1 MHCCY
6 SVFSTKW
13 FSFHSLLFQRKGD
26 MSYDDG
32 PRMFQDQLAEKVR
45 PFIDLID
52 DMRSI
57 GIDKELP
64 LPTIAVVGD
73 QSSGKS
79 SVLETLS
86 GVALPRGT
94 GIVTRCPL
102 LLQLCNDR
110 TVKWEAVISYGG
122 KDIPFDEPSE
132 VVRYVEQAQN
142 VLAGKGVGICE
153 DLITLKIT
161 SSTVCDLSLIDL
173 PGITRV
179 AVKGQ
184 PDDIGVQI
192 NNLIMKFIKNKRTII
207 LVVVPCNV
215 DIATTEALK
224 MAQEMDPKGTRT
236 LAILTKPDLIDPGAE
251 KNVLEIVHNRVIFL
265 NMGYVI
271 VKCRGQKQIDE
282 NMSITRAIEEEL
294 EFFRNHE
301 HFRSLLREEKAT
313 TKCLATKLSNA
324 LVNHIKKSLPQMS
337 EKIKEQ
343 LGEVKNLLSK
353 LEGGPPL
360 EPAEK
365 RKYLIQVITDF
376 NEQITQ
382 LSKGDIIIEEN
393 LFVLMRK
400 EFTEWMKCLENDKS
414 NYHKVVQQVVDEY
427 DEKHRGSELPGFSN
441 YRVFQH
447 VVQKLVAKLKIPAMT
462 TLQTIRDMVQKQ
474 FDHLSKESFKNYPYL
489 HLFSKKNIETIQEQQ
504 SNIVKERIVEQ
515 FEMEMQVYTQDDIFN
530 KVMLEGETHILE
542 EGEIAEDKEQDT
554 RSKYPGLLK
563 AYYEIVV
570 QRLADQ
576 VPMLI
581 RYFILKQSAKIVCSE
596 MLDLLHRDDTDN
608 ILQEDSEI
616 GQYRAKLQAQADRLI
631 LANDKISSF

>member
-1 MHCCY
+1 MTQQATCLPE
-6 SVFSTKW
+6 SI
-13 FSFHSLLFQRKGD
+13 HSLKVILHRKRD
-26 MSYDDG
+26 LSYDDG

-86 GVALPRGT
+86 GVSLPRGT

-110 TVKWEAVISYGG
+110 TVKWEAVISYRD
-122 KDIPFDEPSE
+122 KVNEFDEPSE
-132 VVRYVEQAQN
+132 VVRHVEQAQN
-142 VLAGKGVGICE
+142 ALAGKGVGICE

-184 PDDIGVQI
+184 PDDIGAQI
-192 NNLIMKFIKNKRTII
+192 KNLISKFIKNKRTII

-215 DIATTEALK
+215 DIATTEVLK
-224 MAQEMDPKGTRT
+224 MAQEVDPEGTRT

-251 KNVLEIVHNRVIFL
+251 KNVLEIVHNKVVFL

-282 NMSITRAIEEEL
+282 NMSITGAIEEEL

-324 LVNHIKKSLPQMS
+324 LVNQIKKYLPKIS
-337 EKIKEQ
+337 EKIKEK
-343 LGEVKNLLSK
+343 LGHVKHSLSQI
-353 LEGGPPL
+353 ESGPPL

-365 RKYLIQVITDF
+365 RKYLIQVITEF

-382 LSKGDIIIEEN
+382 LSKGDIIVEEN
-393 LFVLMRK
+393 LFELMGK
-400 EFTEWMKCLENDKS
+400 EFAEWMKCLENAKS
-414 NYHKVVQQVVDEY
+414 NYHEVVQQVVDEY
-427 DEKHRGSELPGFSN
+427 DQKHRGSELPGFSN
-441 YRVFQH
+441 YRVFQR
-447 VVQKLVAKLKIPAMT
+447 VVQKLVAELKRPAMM
-462 TLQTIRDMVQKQ
+462 TLQKIKDMVQKQ
-474 FDHLSKESFKNYPYL
+474 FYILSRERFKNHPFL
-489 HLFSKKNIETIQEQQ
+489 HQVSKKNIETIQEKQ
-504 SNIVKERIVEQ
+504 SIIVKERIVEQ
-515 FEMEMQVYTQDDIFN
+515 FQMEMQVYTQDEIFN
-530 KVMLEGETHILE
+530 KHILE
-542 EGEIAEDKEQDT
+542 EGETADCSDEDT

-596 MLDLLHRDDTDN
+596 MLDLLHRDDTDD

-616 GQYRAKLQAQADRLI
+616 EQYRAKLQAQADRLI
-631 LANDKISSF
+631 LANDKISSL

>member
-1 MHCCY
+1 MM
-6 SVFSTKW
+6 T
-13 FSFHSLLFQRKGD
+13 
-26 MSYDDG
+26 
-32 PRMFQDQLAEKVR
+32 
-45 PFIDLID
+45 
-52 DMRSI
+52 
-57 GIDKELP
+57 
-64 LPTIAVVGD
+64 
-73 QSSGKS
+73 
-79 SVLETLS
+79 
-86 GVALPRGT
+86 
-94 GIVTRCPL
+94 
-102 LLQLCNDR
+102 
-110 TVKWEAVISYGG
+110 
-122 KDIPFDEPSE
+122 
-132 VVRYVEQAQN
+132 QN

-184 PDDIGVQI
+184 PEDIGAQI
-192 NNLIMKFIKNKRTII
+192 KNLITKFIKKKTTII

-224 MAQEMDPKGTRT
+224 MAQEMDPEGTRT
-236 LAILTKPDLIDPGAE
+236 LAILTKPDLIDQGAE

-282 NMSITRAIEEEL
+282 NMSITRAIDEEL
-294 EFFRNHE
+294 EFFRNHQ

-324 LVNHIKKSLPQMS
+324 LVKQIKKYLPQMS
-337 EKIKEQ
+337 EKIKER
-343 LGEVKNLLSK
+343 LGEVKHLLSK

-382 LSKGDIIIEEN
+382 LSKGDIIVVEN

-400 EFTEWMKCLENDKS
+400 EFSVWMICLENAKS
-414 NYHKVVQQVVDEY
+414 NLHQVVDEY
-427 DEKHRGSELPGFSN
+427 DQEHRGSELAGFSN

-447 VVQKLVAKLKIPAMT
+447 VVQKLVAELKRPAMM
-462 TLQTIRDMVQKQ
+462 TLQTIRVTQAIECSLCFCMANGLICGILNFGCLVAISSLRALTLPPTSP
-474 FDHLSKESFKNYPYL
+474 LS
-489 HLFSKKNIETIQEQQ
+489 Q
-504 SNIVKERIVEQ
+504 
-515 FEMEMQVYTQDDIFN
+515 
-530 KVMLEGETHILE
+530 
-542 EGEIAEDKEQDT
+542 
-554 RSKYPGLLK
+554 
-563 AYYEIVV
+563 IVV

-576 VPMLI
+576 VPMMI
-581 RYFILKQSAKIVCSE
+581 CYFILKESAKIVCSE
-596 MLDLLHRDDTDN
+596 MLDLLHRDDADN

-616 GQYRAKLQAQADRLI
+616 GEYRAKLQAQADRLL
-631 LANDKISSF
+631 LANDKISSL

>member
-1 MHCCY
+1 
-6 SVFSTKW
+6 
-13 FSFHSLLFQRKGD
+13 
-26 MSYDDG
+26 MSHDDG
-32 PRMFQDQLAEKVR
+32 PSMFQDLLAERVR
-45 PFIDLID
+45 PFIDLVD

-64 LPTIAVVGD
+64 LPSIAVVGD

-122 KDIPFDEPSE
+122 KDFEFDEPSE
-132 VVRYVEQAQN
+132 VVRHVEQAQN
-142 VLAGKGVGICE
+142 MLAGKGVGICE

-184 PDDIGVQI
+184 PEDIGVQI
-192 NNLIMKFIKNKRTII
+192 NNLISKFIKNKRTII

-224 MAQEMDPKGTRT
+224 MAQQVDPDGTRT

-265 NMGYVI
+265 SMGYVI

-282 NMSITRAIEEEL
+282 NMSITRAIEDEL
-294 EFFRNHE
+294 EFFQNHQL
-301 HFRSLLREEKAT
+301 FRSLVREEKAT
-313 TKCLATKLSNA
+313 IKCLANKLTNA
-324 LVNHIKKSLPQMS
+324 LVKQIKTYLPQMS

-343 LGEVKNLLSK
+343 LVEVKNLLNK
-353 LEGGPPL
+353 LEGGPPV
-360 EPAEK
+360 EPEEK

-382 LSKGDIIIEEN
+382 LSKGDIIVEEN

-400 EFTEWMKCLENDKS
+400 EFTQWIECLKNAKS
-414 NYHKVVQQVVDEY
+414 NYHEVVQQVVDEY
-427 DEKHRGSELPGFSN
+427 DQEHRGSELPGFSN

-447 VVQKLVAKLKIPAMT
+447 VVQKLVAELKRPAMT

-474 FDHLSKESFKNYPYL
+474 FDHLSRESFKNYPYL
-489 HLFSKKNIETIQEQQ
+489 HLVSKKNIETIQEKQ

-515 FEMEMQVYTQDDIFN
+515 FEMEMQVYTQDEIFN
-530 KVMLEGETHILE
+530 TQSRKEGT
-542 EGEIAEDKEQDT
+542 AEDKEQDT
-554 RSKYPGLLK
+554 RSKYPGLLR

-576 VPMLI
+576 VPMMI
-581 RYFILKQSAKIVCSE
+581 CYFILKQSAKIVCSE

-616 GQYRAKLQAQADRLI
+616 GQYRAKLQAQADRLL

>member
-1 MHCCY
+1 
-6 SVFSTKW
+6 
-13 FSFHSLLFQRKGD
+13 
-26 MSYDDG
+26 MSSDDG

-45 PFIDLID
+45 PFIDLVD

-64 LPTIAVVGD
+64 LPAIAVVGD

-79 SVLETLS
+79 SVLEFLS

-102 LLQLCNDR
+102 LLKLCNDR
-110 TVKWEAVISYGG
+110 TVKWEAVISYGE
-122 KDIPFDEPSE
+122 KYRHEFEEPSE
-132 VVRYVEQAQN
+132 VVRHVEQAQN
-142 VLAGKGVGICE
+142 SLAGKGVGICD

-173 PGITRV
+173 PGIARV

-192 NNLIMKFIKNKRTII
+192 KNLIMKFIKNKITII
-207 LVVVPCNV
+207 LAVVPCNV

-224 MAQEMDPKGTRT
+224 MAQEVDPEGTRT
-236 LAILTKPDLIDPGAE
+236 MAILTKPDLIDPGAE
-251 KNVLEIVHNRVIFL
+251 KNVLEIVHNKVIVL

-271 VKCRGQKQIDE
+271 VKCRGQKKIDE

-294 EFFRNHE
+294 EFFENHE

-324 LVNHIKKSLPQMS
+324 LVKHIKKSLPQMS
-337 EKIKEQ
+337 ETIKER
-343 LGEVKNLLSK
+343 LGEVKHLLSQI
-353 LEGGPPL
+353 EGGPPM
-360 EPAEK
+360 EPEEK

-376 NEQITQ
+376 NDQITQ
-382 LSKGDIIIEEN
+382 LSKGDIIVEEN

-400 EFTEWMKCLENDKS
+400 EFTEWMECLKNSKS
-414 NYHKVVQQVVDEY
+414 HYHEVVQQVVDEY

-441 YRVFQH
+441 YRVFQN
-447 VVQKLVAKLKIPAMT
+447 VVQKLVAELKRPAMT

-489 HLFSKKNIETIQEQQ
+489 HQVSMKRIETIQEKQ

-515 FEMEMQVYTQDDIFN
+515 FEMEMQVYTQDEIFN
-530 KVMLEGETHILE
+530 KHSRKEGT
-542 EGEIAEDKEQDT
+542 EDGSDHDT

-616 GQYRAKLQAQADRLI
+616 GEYRAKLHAQVDRLI
-631 LANDKISSF
+631 QANDKISSLRECDVLSVTKFRDVAKNRNMLI

>member
-1 MHCCY
+1 
-6 SVFSTKW
+6 
-13 FSFHSLLFQRKGD
+13 
-26 MSYDDG
+26 MSHDDG
-32 PRMFQDQLAEKVR
+32 PSMFQDQLAEKVR
-45 PFIDLID
+45 PFIDLVD
-52 DMRSI
+52 YMRSI

-102 LLQLCNDR
+102 LLKLCNDR

-122 KDIPFDEPSE
+122 KVFEFDEPSE
-132 VVRYVEQAQN
+132 VVRHVEQAQN
-142 VLAGKGVGICE
+142 ALAGKGVGICE

-184 PDDIGVQI
+184 PEDIGVQI
-192 NNLIMKFIKNKRTII
+192 NNLISKFIKNKRTII

-224 MAQEMDPKGTRT
+224 MAQQVDPEGTRT

-265 NMGYVI
+265 SMGYVI

-282 NMSITRAIEEEL
+282 NMSIVRAIEEEL

-301 HFRSLLREEKAT
+301 HFRSLVREEKAT

-324 LVNHIKKSLPQMS
+324 LVKQIKTYLPQMS

-343 LGEVKNLLSK
+343 LGEVKHSLSK

-360 EPAEK
+360 EPEEK

-382 LSKGDIIIEEN
+382 LSKGDIIVEEN
-393 LFVLMRK
+393 LF
-400 EFTEWMKCLENDKS
+400 E
-414 NYHKVVQQVVDEY
+414 
-427 DEKHRGSELPGFSN
+427 HRGSELPGFSN

-447 VVQKLVAKLKIPAMT
+447 VVQKLVAELKIPAMT
-462 TLQTIRDMVQKQ
+462 TLQKIRDMVQKQ
-474 FDHLSKESFKNYPYL
+474 FDHLSRESFKNYPYL
-489 HLFSKKNIETIQEQQ
+489 HLVSKKNIATIQEKQ
-504 SNIVKERIVEQ
+504 SNIVKERIMEQ
-515 FEMEMQVYTQDDIFN
+515 FEMEMQVYTQDEIFN
-530 KVMLEGETHILE
+530 KQSRKEGTA
-542 EGEIAEDKEQDT
+542 EGSDHDT

-576 VPMLI
+576 VPMMI
-581 RYFILKQSAKIVCSE
+581 CYFILKQSAKIVCSE

-616 GQYRAKLQAQADRLI
+616 GQYRAKLQAQADRLL
-631 LANDKISSF
+631 LANDKISSL

>member
-1 MHCCY
+1 EKEM
-6 SVFSTKW
+6 
-13 FSFHSLLFQRKGD
+13 
-26 MSYDDG
+26 
-32 PRMFQDQLAEKVR
+32 MFQDQLAEKVR

-122 KDIPFDEPSE
+122 KVVEFDEPSE
-132 VVRYVEQAQN
+132 VVRHVEHAQN

-184 PDDIGVQI
+184 PDDIGAHI
-192 NNLIMKFIKNKRTII
+192 KNLILKFIKNKRTII

-224 MAQEMDPKGTRT
+224 MAQEMDPEGTRT

-282 NMSITRAIEEEL
+282 NMSITHSNQTPNVYL
-294 EFFRNHE
+294 F
-301 HFRSLLREEKAT
+301 SLHQVHTGKHVVWYLLT
-313 TKCLATKLSNA
+313 CCLFAPGQKYLP
-324 LVNHIKKSLPQMS
+324 HIS

-343 LGEVKNLLSK
+343 LVEVKHLLSQI
-353 LEGGPPL
+353 EDGPPL

-365 RKYLIQVITDF
+365 RQYLIQVSTSF
-376 NEQITQ
+376 TFSSFSFANF
-382 LSKGDIIIEEN
+382 
-393 LFVLMRK
+393 LFL
-400 EFTEWMKCLENDKS
+400 
-414 NYHKVVQQVVDEY
+414 HQVVDEY
-427 DEKHRGSELPGFSN
+427 DQKHRGTELPGFSN

-447 VVQKLVAKLKIPAMT
+447 VVQKL
-462 TLQTIRDMVQKQ
+462 
-474 FDHLSKESFKNYPYL
+474 
-489 HLFSKKNIETIQEQQ
+489 EQQ
-504 SNIVKERIVEQ
+504 SNIVKARIGEQ
-515 FEMEMQVYTQDDIFN
+515 FEMEMLVYTQDEIFN
-530 KVMLEGETHILE
+530 KHLPKEEKAEGSDHN
-542 EGEIAEDKEQDT
+542 T

-563 AYYEIVV
+563 SYYEIVV

-581 RYFILKQSAKIVCSE
+581 HYFILKESAKIVCSE
-596 MLDLLHRDDTDN
+596 MLDLLHRDDTDI

-616 GQYRAKLQAQADRLI
+616 GQYRAKLQAQADRLLLPAII
-631 LANDKISSF
+631 LTTFDQQTEHFI

>member
-1 MHCCY
+1 
-6 SVFSTKW
+6 
-13 FSFHSLLFQRKGD
+13 
-26 MSYDDG
+26 
-32 PRMFQDQLAEKVR
+32 MFQDQLAKKVR

-57 GIDKELP
+57 GIEKELP

-79 SVLETLS
+79 SVLESLS

-102 LLQLCNDR
+102 LLKLCNDR
-110 TVKWEAVISYGG
+110 TVTWDAVITYGE
-122 KDIPFDEPSE
+122 KVILFDEPSE

-142 VLAGKGVGICE
+142 ALAGKGVGICE

-192 NNLIMKFIKNKRTII
+192 NNLIMKFIKENRTII

-224 MAQEMDPKGTRT
+224 MAQQVDPDGTRT
-236 LAILTKPDLIDPGAE
+236 LAILTKPDLIDPGEE
-251 KNVLEIVHNRVIFL
+251 KNVLEIVQNRVMDL

-271 VKCRGQKQIDE
+271 VKCRGQKKIDE
-282 NMSITRAIEEEL
+282 NMSITDAIEEEL
-294 EFFRNHE
+294 EFFKTHE
-301 HFRSLLREEKAT
+301 HFRSLLRQEKAT

-324 LVNHIKKSLPQMS
+324 LVKHIKKSLPQMS
-337 EKIKEQ
+337 ENIKEK
-343 LGEVKNLLSK
+343 LGEVKHLLSQI
-353 LEGGPPL
+353 EGGPPK

-365 RKYLIQVITDF
+365 RKFLIQVITDF

-382 LSKGDIIIEEN
+382 LSQGDIIIEKN
-393 LFVLMRK
+393 LFVLMRN
-400 EFTEWMKCLENDKS
+400 EFTAWMECLKNAKS
-414 NYHKVVQQVVDEY
+414 YYHEVVQHLVDEY
-427 DEKHRGSELPGFSN
+427 DQKHRGSELPGFSN

-447 VVQKLVAKLKIPAMT
+447 VVQKLVAELKRPAMT
-462 TLQTIRDMVQKQ
+462 TLQKIRKMVQEE
-474 FDHLSKESFKNYPYL
+474 FDHLSKEIFKNYPYL
-489 HLFSKKNIETIQEQQ
+489 QDVSKKKIETIQEQQ
-504 SNIVKERIVEQ
+504 SNIVKARIVEQ
-515 FEMEMQVYTQDDIFN
+515 FEMEMQVYTQDEIFN
-530 KVMLEGETHILE
+530 KHILE
-542 EGEIAEDKEQDT
+542 EETANCSDLSDEDISDEDETHVLEKGEKAEGSDHDT

-608 ILQEDSEI
+608 IIQEDSEI
-616 GQYRAKLQAQADRLI
+616 GQNRAKLQTQVDRLVQ
-631 LANDKISSF
+631 ANDKLSSLRG

>member
-1 MHCCY
+1 DPNVLNFM
-6 SVFSTKW
+6 
-13 FSFHSLLFQRKGD
+13 
-26 MSYDDG
+26 
-32 PRMFQDQLAEKVR
+32 LAEKVR

-122 KDIPFDEPSE
+122 KVVEFDEPSE
-132 VVRYVEQAQN
+132 VVRHVEHAQN

-184 PDDIGVQI
+184 PDDIGAHI
-192 NNLIMKFIKNKRTII
+192 KNLILKFIKNKRTII

-224 MAQEMDPKGTRT
+224 MAQEMDPEGTRT

-282 NMSITRAIEEEL
+282 NMSITHSNQTPNVYL
-294 EFFRNHE
+294 F
-301 HFRSLLREEKAT
+301 SLHQVHTGKHVVWYLLT
-313 TKCLATKLSNA
+313 CCLFAPGQKYLP
-324 LVNHIKKSLPQMS
+324 HIS

-343 LGEVKNLLSK
+343 LVEVKHLLSQI
-353 LEGGPPL
+353 EDGPPL

-365 RKYLIQVITDF
+365 RQYLIQVITDF

-382 LSKGDIIIEEN
+382 LSKGDIIVVEN
-393 LFVLMRK
+393 LFELMRR
-400 EFTEWMKCLENDKS
+400 EFAEWME
-414 NYHKVVQQVVDEY
+414 YHEVVHQVVDEY
-427 DEKHRGSELPGFSN
+427 DQKHRGTELPGFSN

-447 VVQKLVAKLKIPAMT
+447 VVQKLV
-462 TLQTIRDMVQKQ
+462 
-474 FDHLSKESFKNYPYL
+474 
-489 HLFSKKNIETIQEQQ
+489 EQQ
-504 SNIVKERIVEQ
+504 SNIVKARIGEQ
-515 FEMEMQVYTQDDIFN
+515 FEMEMLVYTQDEIFN
-530 KVMLEGETHILE
+530 KHLPKEEKAEGSDHN
-542 EGEIAEDKEQDT
+542 T

-563 AYYEIVV
+563 SYYEIVV

-581 RYFILKQSAKIVCSE
+581 HYFILKESAKIVCSE
-596 MLDLLHRDDTDN
+596 MLDLLHRDDTDI

-616 GQYRAKLQAQADRLI
+616 GQYRAKLQAQADRLL
-631 LANDKISSF
+631 LANDKISSL

>member
-1 MHCCY
+1 MAHE
-6 SVFSTKW
+6 
-13 FSFHSLLFQRKGD
+13 
-26 MSYDDG
+26 DG
-32 PRMFQDQLAEKVR
+32 SRMFQEQLAEKVR

-102 LLQLCNDR
+102 LLKLCNDR
-110 TVKWEAVISYGG
+110 TVKWEAKISYGG
-122 KDIPFDEPSE
+122 GKVIEFDEPSE
-132 VVRYVEQAQN
+132 VVRHVEQAQN
-142 VLAGKGVGICE
+142 SLAGKGVGICE

-184 PDDIGVQI
+184 PEDIGVQI
-192 NNLIMKFIKNKRTII
+192 NNLISKFIKNKRTII
-207 LVVVPCNV
+207 LAVVPCNV

-224 MAQEMDPKGTRT
+224 MAQQVDPEGTRT

-313 TKCLATKLSNA
+313 TKCLANKLSNA
-324 LVNHIKKSLPQMS
+324 LVKQIKKYLPQMS

-343 LGEVKNLLSK
+343 LGEVKHSLSQI
-353 LEGGPPL
+353 EGGPPM
-360 EPAEK
+360 EPEEK

-382 LSKGDIIIEEN
+382 LSQGDIIIEEN
-393 LFVLMRK
+393 LFELMRK
-400 EFTEWMKCLENDKS
+400 EFTEWMERLKNAKS
-414 NYHKVVQQVVDEY
+414 HYHKVVQQVVDEY
-427 DEKHRGSELPGFSN
+427 DQEHRGSELPGFSN

-447 VVQKLVAKLKIPAMT
+447 VVQKLVSELKRPAMM
-462 TLQTIRDMVQKQ
+462 TLQTIREMVQKQ

-489 HLFSKKNIETIQEQQ
+489 HQVSKKKIETIQEQQ

-515 FEMEMQVYTQDDIFN
+515 FEMEMQVYTQDEIFN
-530 KVMLEGETHILE
+530 KHSLE
-542 EGEIAEDKEQDT
+542 EGEITEVKEQDT

-616 GQYRAKLQAQADRLI
+616 GQYRAKLLAQADRLI
-631 LANDKISSF
+631 LANDKISSL

>member
-1 MHCCY
+1 M
-6 SVFSTKW
+6 
-13 FSFHSLLFQRKGD
+13 G
-26 MSYDDG
+26 
-32 PRMFQDQLAEKVR
+32 MFQDQLAEKVR

-122 KDIPFDEPSE
+122 KVVEFDEPSE
-132 VVRYVEQAQN
+132 VVRHVEH
-142 VLAGKGVGICE
+142 AGKGVGICE

-184 PDDIGVQI
+184 PDDIGAHI
-192 NNLIMKFIKNKRTII
+192 KNLILKFIKNKRTII

-224 MAQEMDPKGTRT
+224 MAQEMDPEGTRT

-282 NMSITRAIEEEL
+282 NMSITHSNQTPNVYL
-294 EFFRNHE
+294 F
-301 HFRSLLREEKAT
+301 SLHQVHTGKHVVWYLLT
-313 TKCLATKLSNA
+313 CCLFAPGQKYLP
-324 LVNHIKKSLPQMS
+324 HIS

-343 LGEVKNLLSK
+343 LVEVKHLLSQI
-353 LEGGPPL
+353 EDGPPL

-365 RKYLIQVITDF
+365 RQYLIQVSTSF
-376 NEQITQ
+376 TFSSFSFANF
-382 LSKGDIIIEEN
+382 
-393 LFVLMRK
+393 LF
-400 EFTEWMKCLENDKS
+400 
-414 NYHKVVQQVVDEY
+414 YHEVVHQVVDEY
-427 DEKHRGSELPGFSN
+427 DQKHRGTELPGFSN

-462 TLQTIRDMVQKQ
+462 TLQKIRG
-474 FDHLSKESFKNYPYL
+474 
-489 HLFSKKNIETIQEQQ
+489 NISLPPCIQD
-504 SNIVKERIVEQ
+504 SLLKARIGEQ
-515 FEMEMQVYTQDDIFN
+515 FEMEMLVYTQDEIFN
-530 KVMLEGETHILE
+530 KHLPKEEKAEGSDHN
-542 EGEIAEDKEQDT
+542 T

-563 AYYEIVV
+563 SYYEVQCNTSTVQYIVV

-581 RYFILKQSAKIVCSE
+581 HYFILKESAKIVCSE
-596 MLDLLHRDDTDN
+596 MLDLLHRDDTDI

-616 GQYRAKLQAQADRLI
+616 GQYRAKLQAQADRLL
-631 LANDKISSF
+631 LANDKISSL

>member
-1 MHCCY
+1 M
-6 SVFSTKW
+6 
-13 FSFHSLLFQRKGD
+13 
-26 MSYDDG
+26 
-32 PRMFQDQLAEKVR
+32 
-45 PFIDLID
+45 

-102 LLQLCNDR
+102 LLKLCNDR
-110 TVKWEAVISYGG
+110 SVRWKAVISYGG
-122 KDIPFDEPSE
+122 KFSSDFDDPSE
-132 VVRYVEQAQN
+132 VVRHVEQAQN
-142 VLAGKGVGICE
+142 TLAGKGVGICE
-153 DLITLKIT
+153 DLITLQIT

-184 PDDIGVQI
+184 PDDIGAQI
-192 NNLIMKFIKNKRTII
+192 NNLITKYIKNKRTII

-224 MAQEMDPKGTRT
+224 MAQEVDPEGTRT

-251 KNVLEIVHNRVIFL
+251 KNVLEIVHNRVIVL

-282 NMSITRAIEEEL
+282 NMSIARAIEDEL
-294 EFFRNHE
+294 EFFQNHE
-301 HFRSLLREEKAT
+301 HFRPLLHQEKAT
-313 TKCLATKLSNA
+313 TKCLATKLTNA
-324 LVNHIKKSLPQMS
+324 LVRQIKKYLPQMS

-343 LGEVKNLLSK
+343 LADVKIALSK
-353 LEGGPPL
+353 IECGPPL

-365 RKYLIQVITDF
+365 RKYLIQVITEF

-382 LSKGDIIIEEN
+382 LSTGDIIVGEN
-393 LFVLMRK
+393 LFELMRK
-400 EFTEWMKCLENDKS
+400 AFIDWMECLKYDKS
-414 NYHKVVQQVVDEY
+414 KYNEEVQKVVNEY
-427 DEKHRGSELPGFSN
+427 DKEHRGSELPGFSN

-447 VVQKLVAKLKIPAMT
+447 VVQKLVAKLKDPAMA
-462 TLQTIRDMVQKQ
+462 TLEKIREMVQKQ
-474 FDHLSKESFKNYPYL
+474 FDQLSRESFKNFPYL
-489 HLFSKKNIETIQEQQ
+489 QKFSTMNIERIQEDQ
-504 SNIVKERIVEQ
+504 SKIVKERIKEQ
-515 FEMEMQVYTQDDIFN
+515 FEMEMQVYTQDEIFN
-530 KVMLEGETHILE
+530 KYNLE
-542 EGEIAEDKEQDT
+542 EGETTDDSDEETTDNSEHDT

-563 AYYEIVV
+563 SYYEIVV

-596 MLDLLHRDDTDN
+596 MLDLLHRDNTDDV
-608 ILQEDSEI
+608 LQEDLEI
-616 GQYRAKLQAQADRLI
+616 GHYRAKLQAQADRLL
-631 LANDKISSF
+631 LANDKVSSL

>member
-1 MHCCY
+1 
-6 SVFSTKW
+6 
-13 FSFHSLLFQRKGD
+13 
-26 MSYDDG
+26 MSHDDG

-45 PFIDLID
+45 PFIDLVD

-64 LPTIAVVGD
+64 LPTIVVVGD

-122 KDIPFDEPSE
+122 KFNEFDDPSE

-142 VLAGKGVGICE
+142 ALAGKGVGICE

-184 PDDIGVQI
+184 PDDIGAQI
-192 NNLIMKFIKNKRTII
+192 KNLISKFIKNKRTII

-224 MAQEMDPKGTRT
+224 MAQEVDPEGTRT

-251 KNVLEIVHNRVIFL
+251 KNVLEIVHNKVIIL

-282 NMSITRAIEEEL
+282 NMSITHAIEEEL

-301 HFRSLLREEKAT
+301 HFRSLLHEEKAT
-313 TKCLATKLSNA
+313 TKCLANKLSNA
-324 LVNHIKKSLPQMS
+324 LVKHIKKSLPKMS
-337 EKIKEQ
+337 KKIKEQ
-343 LGEVKNLLSK
+343 LGEVKHLLSQI
-353 LEGGPPL
+353 ESGPPL

-376 NEQITQ
+376 NDQITQ
-382 LSKGDIIIEEN
+382 LSKGDIIVEEN
-393 LFVLMRK
+393 LFELMRK
-400 EFTEWMKCLENDKS
+400 EFTEWMECLKNAKS
-414 NYHKVVQQVVDEY
+414 HYHEVVQQVVDEY
-427 DEKHRGSELPGFSN
+427 DQKHRGSELPGFTN

-447 VVQKLVAKLKIPAMT
+447 VVQKLVAELKNPAMM
-462 TLQTIRDMVQKQ
+462 TLQKIRDMVQKQ
-474 FDHLSKESFKNYPYL
+474 FNHLSRESFKNYPYL
-489 HLFSKKNIETIQEQQ
+489 HQVSKKKIETIQENQ
-504 SNIVKERIVEQ
+504 STIVKERIVEQ
-515 FEMEMQVYTQDDIFN
+515 FQMEMQVYTQDEIFN
-530 KVMLEGETHILE
+530 KHIPKEGETAA
-542 EGEIAEDKEQDT
+542 GSDKDT

-616 GQYRAKLQAQADRLI
+616 GQYRAKLLAQADRLI
-631 LANDKISSF
+631 LANDKISSL

>member
-1 MHCCY
+1 
-6 SVFSTKW
+6 
-13 FSFHSLLFQRKGD
+13 

-32 PRMFQDQLAEKVR
+32 PSMFQDQLAEKVR
-45 PFIDLID
+45 PFIDLVD
-52 DMRSI
+52 NMRSI

-110 TVKWEAVISYGG
+110 TVKWEAVISYGE
-122 KDIPFDEPSE
+122 KVFDFDEPSE
-132 VVRYVEQAQN
+132 VVNHVEQAQN
-142 VLAGKGVGICE
+142 ELAGEGLGICE
-153 DLITLKIT
+153 HLITLKIT
-161 SSTVCDLSLIDL
+161 SSMVCDLSLIDL
-173 PGITRV
+173 PGIARV

-184 PDDIGVQI
+184 PDDIGAQI
-192 NNLIMKFIKNKRTII
+192 KNLILKFIKNKRTII

-224 MAQEMDPKGTRT
+224 MAQEVDPEGTRT
-236 LAILTKPDLIDPGAE
+236 QAILTKPDLIDPGAE
-251 KNVLEIVHNRVIFL
+251 KNVLEIVHNKVVFL

-271 VKCRGQKQIDE
+271 VKCRGQKNIDE
-282 NMSITRAIEEEL
+282 NMSITDAIEEEL
-294 EFFRNHE
+294 EFFQNHE
-301 HFRSLLREEKAT
+301 HFRSLLREEKAS

-324 LVNHIKKSLPQMS
+324 LVKHIKKSLPQMS
-337 EKIKEQ
+337 ATIKER
-343 LGEVKNLLSK
+343 LVEVKHLLSQI
-353 LEGGPPL
+353 EDRPPL
-360 EPAEK
+360 EPEEK

-376 NEQITQ
+376 NDQITQ
-382 LSKGDIIIEEN
+382 LSNGDMIVEEN
-393 LFVLMRK
+393 LFELMRK
-400 EFTEWMKCLENDKS
+400 EFTEWMKCLENAKS
-414 NYHKVVQQVVDEY
+414 HYHEVVQQVVDEY
-427 DEKHRGSELPGFSN
+427 DQKHRGSELPGFSN
-441 YRVFQH
+441 YRVFQR
-447 VVQKLVAKLKIPAMT
+447 VVQKLVAELKRPAMM

-474 FDHLSKESFKNYPYL
+474 FDHLSRESFKNYPYL
-489 HLFSKKNIETIQEQQ
+489 HRVSMRKNETIQEKQ
-504 SNIVKERIVEQ
+504 STIVKERIVEQ
-515 FEMEMQVYTQDDIFN
+515 FEMEMQVYTQDEIFN
-530 KVMLEGETHILE
+530 KHSRMEGTA
-542 EGEIAEDKEQDT
+542 EGSVHDT
-554 RSKYPGLLK
+554 RSKYPELLK

-581 RYFILKQSAKIVCSE
+581 SYFILKQSAKIVCSE

-616 GQYRAKLQAQADRLI
+616 EQYRAKLQAQLDRLI
-631 LANDKISSF
+631 LANDKISSL

>member
-1 MHCCY
+1 
-6 SVFSTKW
+6 
-13 FSFHSLLFQRKGD
+13 

-32 PRMFQDQLAEKVR
+32 PSMFQDQLAEKVR

-52 DMRSI
+52 YMRSI

-122 KDIPFDEPSE
+122 KFRNEFDDPSE
-132 VVRYVEQAQN
+132 VVRHVEQAQN
-142 VLAGKGVGICE
+142 SLAGKGVGICE

-184 PDDIGVQI
+184 PDDIGAQI
-192 NNLIMKFIKNKRTII
+192 NHLIRKFIKEKRTII

-224 MAQEMDPKGTRT
+224 MAQEMDPEGTRT

-251 KNVLEIVHNRVIFL
+251 KNVLEIVHNKVIFL

-282 NMSITRAIEEEL
+282 NVSITRAIEEEL
-294 EFFRNHE
+294 EFFQNHE
-301 HFRSLLREEKAT
+301 HFRSLLREEKAS
-313 TKCLATKLSNA
+313 TKCLANKLSNA

-343 LGEVKNLLSK
+343 MGEVKHLLSK

-382 LSKGDIIIEEN
+382 LSKGDIIVEEN

-400 EFTEWMKCLENDKS
+400 EFAEWMKCLQNDKS

-427 DEKHRGSELPGFSN
+427 DQKHRGSELPGFSN

-447 VVQKLVAKLKIPAMT
+447 VVQKLVAELKNPAMT

-474 FDHLSKESFKNYPYL
+474 FDHLSKECFKNYPYL
-489 HLFSKKNIETIQEQQ
+489 HQVSKRNIETIQEQQ

-515 FEMEMQVYTQDDIFN
+515 FEMEMQVYTQDEIFN
-530 KVMLEGETHILE
+530 KIILE
-542 EGEIAEDKEQDT
+542 EGEIAEDKDKDT

-581 RYFILKQSAKIVCSE
+581 GYFILKQSAKIVCSE
-596 MLDLLHRDDTDN
+596 MLDLLHRDDTDD

-616 GQYRAKLQAQADRLI
+616 EQYRAKLQAQLDRLI
-631 LANDKISSF
+631 LANDKISSL

>member
-1 MHCCY
+1 
-6 SVFSTKW
+6 
-13 FSFHSLLFQRKGD
+13 
-26 MSYDDG
+26 
-32 PRMFQDQLAEKVR
+32 MFQDQLAEKVR

-102 LLQLCNDR
+102 LLQLYKQTNNRQVLFHQYFPIDL
-110 TVKWEAVISYGG
+110 T
-122 KDIPFDEPSE
+122 
-132 VVRYVEQAQN
+132 AQN

-184 PDDIGVQI
+184 PDDIGAHI
-192 NNLIMKFIKNKRTII
+192 KNLILKFIKNKRTII

-224 MAQEMDPKGTRT
+224 MAQEMDPEGTRT

-282 NMSITRAIEEEL
+282 NMSITHAIEEEL

-324 LVNHIKKSLPQMS
+324 LVKQIKVSPTKHPTFICSP
-337 EKIKEQ
+337 
-343 LGEVKNLLSK
+343 
-353 LEGGPPL
+353 
-360 EPAEK
+360 
-365 RKYLIQVITDF
+365 YT
-376 NEQITQ
+376 
-382 LSKGDIIIEEN
+382 
-393 LFVLMRK
+393 
-400 EFTEWMKCLENDKS
+400 KCTLENMWSD
-414 NYHKVVQQVVDEY
+414 HEVVHQVVDEY
-427 DEKHRGSELPGFSN
+427 DQKHRGTELPGFSN

-462 TLQTIRDMVQKQ
+462 TLQKIRG
-474 FDHLSKESFKNYPYL
+474 
-489 HLFSKKNIETIQEQQ
+489 NISLPPCIQDSLCPHGFFIF
-504 SNIVKERIVEQ
+504 SNIVKARIGEQ
-515 FEMEMQVYTQDDIFN
+515 FEMEMLVYTQDEIFN
-530 KVMLEGETHILE
+530 KHLPKEEKAEGSDHN
-542 EGEIAEDKEQDT
+542 T

-563 AYYEIVV
+563 SYYEVQCNTSTVQYIVV

-581 RYFILKQSAKIVCSE
+581 HYFILKESAKIVCSE
-596 MLDLLHRDDTDN
+596 MLDLLHRDDTDI

-616 GQYRAKLQAQADRLI
+616 GQYRAKLQAQADRLL
-631 LANDKISSF
+631 LANDKISRHNVW

>member
-1 MHCCY
+1 M
-6 SVFSTKW
+6 S
-13 FSFHSLLFQRKGD
+13 SLNC
-26 MSYDDG
+26 
-32 PRMFQDQLAEKVR
+32 QLAEKVR

-64 LPTIAVVGD
+64 LPAIAVVGD

-79 SVLETLS
+79 SVLESLS

-110 TVKWEAVISYGG
+110 TVTWDAVISYGE
-122 KDIPFDEPSE
+122 KLILFDEPSE

-142 VLAGKGVGICE
+142 TLAGKGMGICE

-173 PGITRV
+173 PGIARV

-192 NNLIMKFIKNKRTII
+192 NNIIKKFIKNKITII
-207 LVVVPCNV
+207 LAVVPCNV

-224 MAQEMDPKGTRT
+224 MAQEVDPEGTRT

-282 NMSITRAIEEEL
+282 NMSITDAIEEEL
-294 EFFRNHE
+294 VFFNNHE

-324 LVNHIKKSLPQMS
+324 LVKQIKKYLPQMS
-337 EKIKEQ
+337 EKIKER
-343 LGEVKNLLSK
+343 LGQVKHLLSQI
-353 LEGGPPL
+353 EGGPPM

-365 RKYLIQVITDF
+365 RMFLIQVITDF

-382 LSKGDIIIEEN
+382 LSKGDIIVEEN
-393 LFVLMRK
+393 LFVFMRK
-400 EFTEWMKCLENDKS
+400 EFTEWMECLKNAKS
-414 NYHKVVQQVVDEY
+414 HYHEEVQQVVDEY
-427 DEKHRGSELPGFSN
+427 DQEHRGSELPGFSN
-441 YRVFQH
+441 YRVFQN
-447 VVQKLVAKLKIPAMT
+447 VVQKLVAELKIPAMT
-462 TLQTIRDMVQKQ
+462 TLQKIRVMVQKQ
-474 FDHLSKESFKNYPYL
+474 FDSLSKESFQKYPCL
-489 HLFSKKNIETIQEQQ
+489 HQVSMKQIETIQEKQ
-504 SNIVKERIVEQ
+504 SIIAKERIMEQ
-515 FEMEMQVYTQDDIFN
+515 FEMEMQVYTQDEIFN
-530 KVMLEGETHILE
+530 KHSRKEGT
-542 EGEIAEDKEQDT
+542 AEDSDHDT

-581 RYFILKQSAKIVCSE
+581 RYFILKQSAKIVCCE
-596 MLDLLHRDDTDN
+596 MVDLLHRENIDN
-608 ILQEDSEI
+608 ILQEVSEI
-616 GQYRAKLQAQADRLI
+616 GEHRAKLQAQVDRLK
-631 LANDKISSF
+631 LANDKISSL

>member
-1 MHCCY
+1 
-6 SVFSTKW
+6 
-13 FSFHSLLFQRKGD
+13 
-26 MSYDDG
+26 
-32 PRMFQDQLAEKVR
+32 MFQDQLAEKVR

-122 KDIPFDEPSE
+122 KVVEFDEPSE
-132 VVRYVEQAQN
+132 VVRHVEHAQN

-184 PDDIGVQI
+184 PDDIGAHI
-192 NNLIMKFIKNKRTII
+192 KNLILKFIKNKRTII

-224 MAQEMDPKGTRT
+224 MAQEMDPEGTRT

-282 NMSITRAIEEEL
+282 NMSITHAIEEEL

-324 LVNHIKKSLPQMS
+324 LVKQIKVSPTKHPTFICSP
-337 EKIKEQ
+337 
-343 LGEVKNLLSK
+343 
-353 LEGGPPL
+353 
-360 EPAEK
+360 
-365 RKYLIQVITDF
+365 YT
-376 NEQITQ
+376 
-382 LSKGDIIIEEN
+382 
-393 LFVLMRK
+393 
-400 EFTEWMKCLENDKS
+400 KCTLENMWS
-414 NYHKVVQQVVDEY
+414 VHQVVDEY
-427 DEKHRGSELPGFSN
+427 DQKHRGTELPGFSN

-462 TLQTIRDMVQKQ
+462 TLQKIRG
-474 FDHLSKESFKNYPYL
+474 
-489 HLFSKKNIETIQEQQ
+489 NISLPPCIQDSLCPHGFFIFEQQ
-504 SNIVKERIVEQ
+504 SNIVKARIGEQ
-515 FEMEMQVYTQDDIFN
+515 FEMEMLVYTQDEIFN
-530 KVMLEGETHILE
+530 KHLPKEEKAEGSDHN
-542 EGEIAEDKEQDT
+542 T

-563 AYYEIVV
+563 SYYEIVV

-581 RYFILKQSAKIVCSE
+581 HYFILKESAKIVCSE
-596 MLDLLHRDDTDN
+596 MLDLLHRDDTDI

-616 GQYRAKLQAQADRLI
+616 GQYRAKLQAQADRLL
-631 LANDKISSF
+631 LANDKIIINYV

>member
-1 MHCCY
+1 
-6 SVFSTKW
+6 
-13 FSFHSLLFQRKGD
+13 
-26 MSYDDG
+26 
-32 PRMFQDQLAEKVR
+32 MFQDQLAEKVR
-45 PFIDLID
+45 PFIDLVD

-79 SVLETLS
+79 SVLESLS
-86 GVALPRGT
+86 EVALPRGT

-102 LLQLCNDR
+102 LLQLCNDKA
-110 TVKWEAVISYGG
+110 VKWKAVISYGE
-122 KDIPFDEPSE
+122 KFRHEFDKPSE
-132 VVRYVEQAQN
+132 VVRLVEQAQN

-184 PDDIGVQI
+184 PEDIGAQI
-192 NNLIMKFIKNKRTII
+192 KNLITKFIKNKTTII

-224 MAQEMDPKGTRT
+224 MAQEMDPEGTRT
-236 LAILTKPDLIDPGAE
+236 LAILTKPDLIDQGAE

-294 EFFRNHE
+294 EFFRNHK

-324 LVNHIKKSLPQMS
+324 LVKQIKKYLPQMS
-337 EKIKEQ
+337 EKIKEH
-343 LGEVKNLLSK
+343 LGEVKHLLSK

-382 LSKGDIIIEEN
+382 LSKGDIIVVEN
-393 LFVLMRK
+393 LFELMRR
-400 EFTEWMKCLENDKS
+400 EFTVWMECLKNAKS
-414 NYHKVVQQVVDEY
+414 NYHEVVQQVVDEY
-427 DEKHRGSELPGFSN
+427 DQKHRGSELPGFSN

-447 VVQKLVAKLKIPAMT
+447 VVQKLVAELKRPAMM

-474 FDHLSKESFKNYPYL
+474 FDHLSKENFKNYPYL
-489 HLFSKKNIETIQEQQ
+489 YQVSKKKIETIQEQQ
-504 SNIVKERIVEQ
+504 SNIVKARIVEQ
-515 FEMEMQVYTQDDIFN
+515 FEMEMQVYTQDEIFN
-530 KVMLEGETHILE
+530 KHLP
-542 EGEIAEDKEQDT
+542 EDKAEGSDHDTRSKYPGLFNAYYEEEKAEGSDHNT

-563 AYYEIVV
+563 SYYEIVV

-581 RYFILKQSAKIVCSE
+581 RYFILKESAKIVCSE
-596 MLDLLHRDDTDN
+596 MLDLLHRDDADN

-616 GQYRAKLQAQADRLI
+616 GEYRAKLQAQADRLL
-631 LANDKISSF
+631 LANDKISSL

>member
-1 MHCCY
+1 
-6 SVFSTKW
+6 
-13 FSFHSLLFQRKGD
+13 
-26 MSYDDG
+26 
-32 PRMFQDQLAEKVR
+32 MFQDQLAEKVR

-52 DMRSI
+52 YMRSI

-102 LLQLCNDR
+102 LLKLCNDR

-122 KDIPFDEPSE
+122 KVFEFDEPSE

-142 VLAGKGVGICE
+142 TLAGKGVGICE

-184 PDDIGVQI
+184 PEDIGVQI
-192 NNLIMKFIKNKRTII
+192 NNLITKFIKNKRTII

-224 MAQEMDPKGTRT
+224 MAQEMDPEGTRT

-265 NMGYVI
+265 SMGYVI
-271 VKCRGQKQIDE
+271 VKCRVQKQIDE
-282 NMSITRAIEEEL
+282 NMSIARAIEEEL
-294 EFFRNHE
+294 EFFQNHE
-301 HFRSLLREEKAT
+301 HFRSLVREEKAT
-313 TKCLATKLSNA
+313 TKYLAKKLTNA
-324 LVNHIKKSLPQMS
+324 LFKQIKTYLPQMS

-343 LGEVKNLLSK
+343 LGEVKHSLSK

-360 EPAEK
+360 EPEEK

-382 LSKGDIIIEEN
+382 LSKGDIIVEEN

-400 EFTEWMKCLENDKS
+400 EFTQWMKCLENDKS
-414 NYHKVVQQVVDEY
+414 NYHRVVQQLVDEY
-427 DEKHRGSELPGFSN
+427 DQEHRGSELPGFSN

-462 TLQTIRDMVQKQ
+462 TLQKIRDS
-474 FDHLSKESFKNYPYL
+474 LCL
-489 HLFSKKNIETIQEQQ
+489 HGIFIF

-515 FEMEMQVYTQDDIFN
+515 FEMEMQVYTQDEIFH
-530 KVMLEGETHILE
+530 KVMLEAEAHILE
-542 EGEIAEDKEQDT
+542 EGEIADDKEQDT
-554 RSKYPGLLK
+554 RSKYPELLK

-616 GQYRAKLQAQADRLI
+616 GQYRAKLQAQADRLL
-631 LANDKISSF
+631 LANDKISSL

>member
-1 MHCCY
+1 Y
-6 SVFSTKW
+6 TFIFTRFSSSNSTLG
-13 FSFHSLLFQRKGD
+13 SCSL
-26 MSYDDG
+26 
-32 PRMFQDQLAEKVR
+32 MFGIPSLAEKVR
-45 PFIDLID
+45 PFIDLVD

-64 LPTIAVVGD
+64 LPAIAVVGD

-79 SVLETLS
+79 SVLETLA

-102 LLQLCNDR
+102 LLQLCNDKA
-110 TVKWEAVISYGG
+110 VNWEAVISYGENVF
-122 KDIPFDEPSE
+122 DFDEPSE
-132 VVRYVEQAQN
+132 VVKHVEQAQN
-142 VLAGKGVGICE
+142 ALTGKGVGICE

-173 PGITRV
+173 PGIARV

-184 PDDIGVQI
+184 PDDIGAQI
-192 NNLIMKFIKNKRTII
+192 KNLILKFIKNKITII

-215 DIATTEALK
+215 DIPTTEALK
-224 MAQEMDPKGTRT
+224 MAQEVDPEGTRT

-251 KNVLEIVHNRVIFL
+251 KNVLEIVHNKVIIL
-265 NMGYVI
+265 NMGYFI
-271 VKCRGQKQIDE
+271 VKCRGQKNIDE
-282 NMSITRAIEEEL
+282 NMSITDAIEEEL
-294 EFFRNHE
+294 EFFQNHE

-313 TKCLATKLSNA
+313 TKCLATKLSNT
-324 LVNHIKKSLPQMS
+324 LVNEIKKSLPQMS
-337 EKIKEQ
+337 ETIKER
-343 LGEVKNLLSK
+343 LGEVKHLLSQI
-353 LEGGPPL
+353 EDRPPPL

-376 NEQITQ
+376 NDQITQ
-382 LSKGDIIIEEN
+382 LSNGDIIVEEN
-393 LFVLMRK
+393 LFDLMRK
-400 EFTEWMKCLENDKS
+400 EFTEWMKCLENAKS
-414 NYHKVVQQVVDEY
+414 HYHEVVQQVVDEY
-427 DEKHRGSELPGFSN
+427 DQKHRGSELPGFTN

-447 VVQKLVAKLKIPAMT
+447 VVQKLVAELKRPAMT

-474 FDHLSKESFKNYPYL
+474 FDHLSRECFKNYPYL
-489 HLFSKKNIETIQEQQ
+489 HRVSKRKNETIQEQQ

-515 FEMEMQVYTQDDIFN
+515 FEMEMQVYTQDEIFN
-530 KVMLEGETHILE
+530 KHSRMEGT
-542 EGEIAEDKEQDT
+542 AESSVHDT
-554 RSKYPGLLK
+554 RSKYPELLK

-581 RYFILKQSAKIVCSE
+581 GYFILKQSAKIVCSE
-596 MLDLLHRDDTDN
+596 MLDLLHRDDTDD

-616 GQYRAKLQAQADRLI
+616 EQYRAKLQAQLDRLI
-631 LANDKISSF
+631 LANDKISSL

>member
-1 MHCCY
+1 MTQQATCLPE
-6 SVFSTKW
+6 SI
-13 FSFHSLLFQRKGD
+13 HSLKRKRD
-26 MSYDDG
+26 MSYEDG

-102 LLQLCNDR
+102 LLQLCKDR
-110 TVKWEAVISYGG
+110 TVKWEAVISYRD
-122 KDIPFDEPSE
+122 KVNEFDEPSE
-132 VVRYVEQAQN
+132 VVRYVEQAQSA
-142 VLAGKGVGICE
+142 LAGKGVGICE

-161 SSTVCDLSLIDL
+161 SSMVCDLSLIDL

-184 PDDIGVQI
+184 PDDIGAQI
-192 NNLIMKFIKNKRTII
+192 KNLISKFIKNKRTII

-224 MAQEMDPKGTRT
+224 MAQEVDPEGTRT
-236 LAILTKPDLIDPGAE
+236 LAILTKPDLIDQGAE
-251 KNVLEIVHNRVIFL
+251 KNVLEIVHNKVIFL

-282 NMSITRAIEEEL
+282 NMSITCAIEEEL

-324 LVNHIKKSLPQMS
+324 LVNEIKKYLPKMS
-337 EKIKEQ
+337 ENIKEQ
-343 LGEVKNLLSK
+343 MGEVKHLLSQI
-353 LEGGPPL
+353 ESGPPL
-360 EPAEK
+360 QPAEK

-376 NEQITQ
+376 NDQITQ
-382 LSKGDIIIEEN
+382 LSKGDIIVVEH
-393 LFVLMRK
+393 LFELMRK
-400 EFTEWMKCLENDKS
+400 EFTEWMECLKNAKS

-427 DEKHRGSELPGFSN
+427 DQKHRGSELPGFTN

-447 VVQKLVAKLKIPAMT
+447 VVQKLVAELKNPAMM
-462 TLQTIRDMVQKQ
+462 TLQKIRDMVQKQ
-474 FDHLSKESFKNYPYL
+474 FNHLSRESFKNYPYL
-489 HLFSKKNIETIQEQQ
+489 HQVSMKNIETIQEQQ
-504 SNIVKERIVEQ
+504 STIVKERIVEQ
-515 FEMEMQVYTQDDIFN
+515 FEMEMQVYTQDEIFN
-530 KVMLEGETHILE
+530 KHILE
-542 EGEIAEDKEQDT
+542 EGKTAGGKEHDT

-581 RYFILKQSAKIVCSE
+581 SYFMLKESAKIVCSE
-596 MLDLLHRDDTDN
+596 MLDLLSRDDTDN

-616 GQYRAKLQAQADRLI
+616 EQKRAKLKAQVDRLI
-631 LANDKISSF
+631 LANDKISSV